1 MNEKFTFRRCGACCQ
16 MKSGTALLS
25 FALLALSTFAG
36 PRLVVPQLPEAV
48 RPMAEV
54 ETNVVFSAGAA
65 TDNKWTLTIERD
77 AAVSNSVEVVFGRD
91 ADEDGVLGVE
101 EGELCVGWDCGEWFW
116 RDRRSNAACR
126 VEGATQRL
134 DVTLYLNRDRE
145 AKSLASSVFPSVVSP
160 MCFNHD
166 WNLSRVVSR
175 GAETVRVESKVSID
189 ALKLRIR

>member
-1 MNEKFTFRRCGACCQ
+1 MKFGAAIL
-16 MKSGTALLS
+16 MVA
-25 FALLALSTFAG
+25 FLALSAFAG
-36 PRLVVPQLPEAV
+36 ARVVVSSLPEAV
-48 RPMAEV
+48 RPLAEV
-54 ETNVVFSAGAA
+54 ETNVVFSTGAP

-91 ADEDGVLGVE
+91 ANEDGVLGVE
-101 EGELCVGWDCGEWFW
+101 EGELSVGWDCGEWFW

-126 VEGATQRL
+126 VEGSTQRL

-160 MCFNHD
+160 TCFNPD
-166 WNLSRVVSR
+166 WNLARVVSR
-175 GAETVRVESKVSID
+175 GAEPVRVDSKVSID

>member
-1 MNEKFTFRRCGACCQ
+1 MIQYQRMKFAFVVLFAFF
-16 MKSGTALLS
+16 SF
-25 FALLALSTFAG
+25 FALAG
-36 PRLVVPQLPEAV
+36 ARVVVPSLPEPV
-48 RPMAEV
+48 RPLAEV
-54 ETNVVFSAGAA
+54 ETNVVFSTGSV

-77 AAVSNSVEVVFGRD
+77 AAVNNSVEVVFGRD
-91 ADEDGVLGVE
+91 ADEDDVLGVE

-145 AKSLASSVFPSVVSP
+145 AMSLASSVFSAVVSP
-160 MCFNHD
+160 TCFNHD

>member
-1 MNEKFTFRRCGACCQ
+1 

-126 VEGATQRL
+126 VEGSPQRL

-145 AKSLASSVFPSVVSP
+145 AKSLASSVFPAVVSP
-160 MCFNHD
+160 TCFNPD
-166 WNLSRVVSR
+166 WNLARVVSR
-175 GAETVRVESKVSID
+175 GAEPVRVDSKVSID